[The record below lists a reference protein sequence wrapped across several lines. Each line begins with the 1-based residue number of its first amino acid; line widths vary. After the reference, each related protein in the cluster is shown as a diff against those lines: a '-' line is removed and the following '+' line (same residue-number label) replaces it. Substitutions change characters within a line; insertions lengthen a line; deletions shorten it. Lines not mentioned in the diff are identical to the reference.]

1 MSAPLIVVVL
11 VAVGDAHDPSVVS
24 MTTSA
29 EEALGPDAIVVVR
42 ETPSTPSDGDA
53 LALGGALH
61 ADALVEVSWPDADRR
76 RALLHVHPSK
86 DAATW
91 SDREIDFA
99 PNDATPERGR
109 TLGFAVASM
118 IPAPSAPTTATTTTT
133 SASPTVKSAA
143 TPNEG
148 ATSSN
153 PMHAEAPPTSDAAA
167 RVALEIL
174 GVASAGVGGNATA
187 YGGEVGARFR
197 IANDLALRIG
207 GGVRFGT
214 VPEATA
220 TSSTARIDAG
230 IAWDFAH
237 AASRRFAFGVRVDA
251 VVLRHALAR
260 TDRDEQGVR
269 WIPGVD
275 AFLEAAWSFTSGGAV
290 VLGVGPEVAFG
301 TTHVVVG
308 DATVESIP
316 PVRLLATL
324 GLRARF

>member
-1 MSAPLIVVVL
+1 VAAAPLIVVVL

-42 ETPSTPSDGDA
+42 ETEATPNDKDA
-53 LALGGALH
+53 LALGDALH
-61 ADALVEVSWPDADRR
+61 ADALVEVTWPDADRR
-76 RALLHVHPSK
+76 RALLHVHASK
-86 DAATW
+86 GAAAW

-99 PNDATPERGR
+99 ANDATPERGR

-118 IPAPSAPTTATTTTT
+118 IPMPSESSASGSPSTSPAPASSATPGPAPAPTPMGPESPAAGE
-133 SASPTVKSAA
+133 ASST
-143 TPNEG
+143 
-148 ATSSN
+148 
-153 PMHAEAPPTSDAAA
+153 
-167 RVALEIL
+167 RVALELL
-174 GVASAGVGGNATA
+174 GIASAGVGGSATA

-197 IANDLALRIG
+197 IAGDFALRLG
-207 GGVRFGT
+207 GGMRFGT
-214 VPEATA
+214 VSAATA

-237 AASRRFAFGVRVDA
+237 AASRRFAFGLRLDA
-251 VVLRHALAR
+251 VLLRHALAR
-260 TDRDEQGVR
+260 TDRDEHGVR
-269 WIPGVD
+269 WIPGAD
-275 AFLEAAWSFTSGGAV
+275 AFLEAAWSFTPGGAV
-290 VLGVGPEVAFG
+290 VLAAGPEVAFG
-301 TTHVVVG
+301 TTQIVVG